1 MPGFSTADVVSDV
14 SGRGVGMDVVRSN
27 IQEIGGRV
35 DVSSTPGE
43 GSVFQI
49 TLPLTLAILDGQ
61 LVRVGTQVYVVPLLS
76 IVETVQVDRDR
87 LNMITGQSPV
97 YRLRGEAVPVLSI
110 NRVLH
115 VNEQP
120 EGAAVGAVAA
130 GGERERLLVI
140 VEAGREVVGL
150 AVDELLEQH
159 QVVIKSL
166 ENNFTP
172 VPGTL
177 GATILGDGTVS
188 LIVDISGLVRLSAG
202 RTDAGLSTP
211 VAA

>member
-1 MPGFSTADVVSDV
+1 
-14 SGRGVGMDVVRSN
+14 
-27 IQEIGGRV
+27 
-35 DVSSTPGE
+35 
-43 GSVFQI
+43 
-49 TLPLTLAILDGQ
+49 
-61 LVRVGTQVYVVPLLS
+61 
-76 IVETVQVDRDR
+76 
-87 LNMITGQSPV
+87 
-97 YRLRGEAVPVLSI
+97 VLSI

-166 ENNFTP
+166 ENNFTQ